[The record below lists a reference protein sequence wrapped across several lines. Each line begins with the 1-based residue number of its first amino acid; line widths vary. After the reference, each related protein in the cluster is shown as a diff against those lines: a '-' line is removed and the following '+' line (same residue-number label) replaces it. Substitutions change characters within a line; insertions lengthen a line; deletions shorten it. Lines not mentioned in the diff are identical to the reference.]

1 MSSTE
6 FREMSKQDIQSWVRA
21 RVAFYLERPEA
32 DIDPDLQFMDLGL
45 DSVYAMTLS
54 GEIEEEFGL
63 VVEPT
68 VAWDHPTVNQ
78 MTCYLEAELK
88 NQ

>member
-1 MSSTE
+1 MSSAE
-6 FREMSKQDIQSWVRA
+6 PREMSTQDIQSWVRA
-21 RVAFYLERPEA
+21 RVAFYLERSEP
-32 DIDPDLQFMDLGL
+32 DIDPDLPFMDLGL

-54 GEIEEEFGL
+54 GEIEEEYGL

-78 MTCYLEAELK
+78 MTGYLEAELK
-88 NQ
+88 NR